1 MRRYRQYTLIT
12 LIIFISASSVWQANG
27 QTDRAELYESL
38 RRFNNIVNLVGKRYV
53 QDVDPASLIDNALKA
68 MLSSLDPYSVY
79 MDKKAYD
86 RLMVRTKGNY
96 GGLGMLIGMVEGWVT
111 VISPFEGTPA
121 WKAGLKPGDRVTKI
135 DGASTKGITVDEAS
149 NKMRGTPGT
158 EVTITIVREG
168 VTEPIEYMLERADI
182 KIDPIPYH
190 GILDKNIGYIKLS
203 NFSEDATIELS
214 KALKDLKKR
223 GAHKFILDLRNN
235 AGGLLSE
242 AVKVADNFLDKN
254 QLIVSTKGRLPYAN
268 KEFLAASKSKYGKY
282 PLIVLVNRGSA
293 SASEIVAGAIQ
304 DWDKGLILGD
314 TTFGKG
320 LVQTLIPFRDSTA
333 LKLTTARYYTP
344 SGRCIDKTDTT
355 QFLLRNPTL
364 GGEYYTLGDLKRE
377 MRGAGSIIP
386 DMILPS
392 PEKIAPLVV
401 KITAKGLFM
410 EYASKYVGEH
420 QDNEKDFEIQAKDL
434 DDFKAFLE
442 SKEFEFEEDGF
453 DEAKGAISRMIK
465 ESVAENLWGMR
476 ERNELSL
483 KYDPWVN
490 EAMQILG
497 TASSLSDLF
506 ALLEESK

>member
-1 MRRYRQYTLIT
+1 
-12 LIIFISASSVWQANG
+12 
-27 QTDRAELYESL
+27 
-38 RRFNNIVNLVGKRYV
+38 
-53 QDVDPASLIDNALKA
+53 
-68 MLSSLDPYSVY
+68 
-79 MDKKAYD
+79 
-86 RLMVRTKGNY
+86 
-96 GGLGMLIGMVEGWVT
+96 
-111 VISPFEGTPA
+111 
-121 WKAGLKPGDRVTKI
+121 
-135 DGASTKGITVDEAS
+135 
-149 NKMRGTPGT
+149 
-158 EVTITIVREG
+158 
-168 VTEPIEYMLERADI
+168 
-182 KIDPIPYH
+182 
-190 GILDKNIGYIKLS
+190 
-203 NFSEDATIELS
+203 LS

-223 GAHKFILDLRNN
+223 GARKFILDLRNN
-235 AGGLLSE
+235 AGGLLAE
-242 AVKVADNFLDKN
+242 AVKVADNFLNKN

-364 GGEYYTLGDLKRE
+364 GEEYYTLGDLKRE

-392 PEKIAPLVV
+392 PEKAAPLVV

-420 QDNEKDFEIQAKDL
+420 QHNEKDFEIQAKDL
-434 DDFKAFLE
+434 DDFKSFLE
-442 SKEFEFEEDGF
+442 SKEFEFEEDKF
-453 DEAKGAISRMIK
+453 DEAKENISRMIK
-465 ESVAENLWGMR
+465 ENVAENLWGMR
-476 ERNELSL
+476 ERTELSL
-483 KYDPWVN
+483 KYDPWIK
-490 EAMQILG
+490 EALHILG

-506 ALLEESK
+506 VLLEESK